1 MNILDKFEEV
11 KLDGKRMNITS
22 FFSDIA
28 GFTSISENMEPEE
41 LVRFL
46 SIYLKEVS
54 DIIMHDKG
62 FINKYEGDAV
72 MALWGAFG

>member
-1 MNILDKFEEV
+1 MVNILDNFEEV
-11 KLDGKRMNITS
+11 KLDGKRMEITS

-54 DIIMHDKG
+54 DIIMHEKE
-62 FINKYEGDAV
+62 FINKYE
-72 MALWGAFG
+72 

>member
-1 MNILDKFEEV
+1 VVNILDNFEEV
-11 KLDGKRMNITS
+11 KLDGKRMEITS

-54 DIIMHDKG
+54 DIIMHEKG
-62 FINKYEGDAV
+62 FINKYE
-72 MALWGAFG
+72 